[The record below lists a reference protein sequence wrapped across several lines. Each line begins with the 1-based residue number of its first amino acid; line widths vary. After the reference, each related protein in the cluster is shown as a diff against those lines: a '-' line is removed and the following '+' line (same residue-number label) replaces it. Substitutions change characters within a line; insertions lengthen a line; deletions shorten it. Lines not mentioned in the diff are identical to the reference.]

1 MRYPKLKFKIDYKK
15 DIKTFFNFVNEA
27 HFDGGRN
34 LEWAVF
40 KKYSYFRQYK
50 KGDKLKID
58 EAVAEKFIKSIY
70 LESQPVMTKS
80 MPIYKEKWLLVEED
94 FYCLVGGLFR
104 GHRWPNG
111 KYIVYPT
118 IWGMFPRFLEDKT
131 FQVPFKY
138 KNKKYIPVIIAHEM
152 LHFMFYDY
160 FYKKY
165 PKYKSDKHNFFVWH
179 VSEIFNTL
187 VQSLPDWLRV
197 FKIKSM
203 SYPEHDKIVNKLSK
217 KFCEQI
223 NWSTDDLIKEI
234 IEAVKK
240 NKLA

>member
-1 MRYPKLKFKIDYKK
+1 MRYPKLKFKIDHKK

-34 LEWAVF
+34 LEWAVL
-40 KKYSYFRQYK
+40 KKYPHFRQYK
-50 KGDKLKID
+50 KGDGLKVD
-58 EAVAEKFIKSIY
+58 EAVAEKFTKSIY
-70 LESQPVMTKS
+70 LKNRPIMAKS
-80 MPIYKEKWLLVEED
+80 MLIYKKKWLLAEKD
-94 FYCLVGGLFR
+94 FYRLVDGLFC

-111 KYIVYPT
+111 KYIAYST

-138 KNKKYIPVIIAHEM
+138 KNKKYILVIIAHEM
-152 LHFMFYDY
+152 LHFIFYDY

-165 PKYKSDKHNFFVWH
+165 SKYKSDKHNFFVWH

-187 VQSLPDWLRV
+187 VQSSPDWLMV

-217 KFCEQI
+217 KLYKQAS
-223 NWSTDDLIKEI
+223 WSIDDLIEEI